1 MELYASDL
9 NQIARGYFDYN
20 ATTPVSSEVLSS
32 MIPFMTTEWGNPS
45 GGCTRSRF
53 AKDAIRIA
61 RSELADAVGASEDQ
75 ICFTGTGSE
84 ASHLAWLSALKFF
97 PHRRRIIC
105 STVEHSA
112 NTKHAKSLEAS
123 GYEINWIPVSSQGE
137 LDLDAF
143 EASLDG
149 DVALVSVMAANNETG
164 ALHPI
169 RKIGELCQAA
179 GVLFH
184 TDAVQALGK
193 VELCLN
199 EIPVDFAS
207 FSAHKIYGPK
217 GVGALYSRQPKSVNP
232 MVYGGG
238 QEMGLRSGTE
248 NVAGIVG
255 FGAAARMISIES
267 HWNVGLPRLEMLRDL
282 LETGL
287 KKRIPET
294 VVFAESVKRIKNT
307 TFVAFANVEAE
318 ALLIRLD
325 NSGYCLSPGSACST
339 GNLEP
344 SKTLVAMG
352 IAREQA
358 LGALRISLGKYTQEQ
373 DVCQLVD
380 TLVDL
385 VDWFRSQAI

>member
-1 MELYASDL
+1 
-9 NQIARGYFDYN
+9 
-20 ATTPVSSEVLSS
+20 
-32 MIPFMTTEWGNPS
+32 
-45 GGCTRSRF
+45 
-53 AKDAIRIA
+53 
-61 RSELADAVGASEDQ
+61 
-75 ICFTGTGSE
+75 
-84 ASHLAWLSALKFF
+84 
-97 PHRRRIIC
+97 
-105 STVEHSA
+105 
-112 NTKHAKSLEAS
+112 
-123 GYEINWIPVSSQGE
+123 
-137 LDLDAF
+137 
-143 EASLDG
+143 
-149 DVALVSVMAANNETG
+149 
-164 ALHPI
+164 
-169 RKIGELCQAA
+169 
-179 GVLFH
+179 
-184 TDAVQALGK
+184 
-193 VELCLN
+193 
-199 EIPVDFAS
+199 
-207 FSAHKIYGPK
+207 
-217 GVGALYSRQPKSVNP
+217 
-232 MVYGGG
+232 
-238 QEMGLRSGTE
+238 
-248 NVAGIVG
+248 
-255 FGAAARMISIES
+255 MISIES

>member
-1 MELYASDL
+1 MDLFASDL
-9 NQIARGYFDYN
+9 DQIARGYFDYN
-20 ATTPVSSEVLSS
+20 ATTPLSAEVLRS

-45 GGCTRSRF
+45 GGCARSRF
-53 AKDAIRIA
+53 SKDAIHVA
-61 RSELADAVGASEDQ
+61 RAELADAIGADEDQ

-84 ASHLAWLSALKFF
+84 ASHLAWLSALKLF
-97 PHRRRIIC
+97 PLRRRIIC

-123 GYEINWIPVSSQGE
+123 GYEIDWIPVNSQGE
-137 LDLDAF
+137 LDLDAL
-143 EASLDG
+143 ESKLDE

-169 RKIGELCQAA
+169 EKIGKLCQAA

-193 VELCLN
+193 VRLN
-199 EIPVDFAS
+199 LNQEPVDFAS

-217 GVGALYSRQPKSVNP
+217 GVGALYMRQPRTVTP
-232 MVYGGG
+232 MIYGGG

-267 HWNVGLPRLEMLRDL
+267 HWDVDLPGIESLRDL
-282 LETGL
+282 MESQL
-287 KKRIPET
+287 KQRISGT
-294 VVFAESVKRIKNT
+294 VVFAESVERIKNT
-307 TFVAFANVEAE
+307 AFVSFAGVEAE

-325 NSGYCLSPGSACST
+325 SRGYCLSPGSACST

-358 LGALRISLGKYTQEQ
+358 LGAVRISLGKYTQEQ
-373 DVCQLVD
+373 DVCQLVE
-380 TLVDL
+380 TLVEL
-385 VDWFRSQAI
+385 VDWFRCQAI